1 MTDEQAQVVICGAG
15 IAGVSAAYALTV
27 EHGLRKVVLVDELP
41 PLSLTSD
48 HSTECYRNWWPGPDD
63 AMVALMNRS
72 IDRLEELARRYG
84 NFFHLNRRG
93 YLYCTADPQR
103 AQQMEQEAAQ
113 VAALGAGPLR
123 VHHRGET
130 STYRP
135 PAAQGF
141 EDAPEGADL
150 LLNSSLIKEHF
161 PYLSPRICAVLHVRR
176 AGWFSAQQLGMFLL
190 QESRAHGARFV
201 QARLVGVERCAGRVS
216 AVVLGDGRV
225 IRTSNLVIAA
235 GPYSAEVARMMGVE
249 LPLSNEL
256 HLKAAL
262 PDSQQTLPRHAP
274 LVILSDPQ
282 RLTWSDEE
290 RYALESDPDCHY
302 LLDELPPGLH
312 TRPEGGRESCVIL
325 ALWELR
331 PRLMEPIFPIPEDPL
346 YPHVLWRGLPALIPA
361 MEAYLHKAGRP
372 RLDGGYYTRTP
383 ENRPVIG
390 PLSVEGAFLI
400 GALSGFGIMA
410 AMAAGEL
417 LAAHVMDSP
426 RPAYAFHFALERY
439 RDPTYMASVEA
450 WGRIGQL

>member
-150 LLNSSLIKEHF
+150 LLNSSLIKSISLTYPPASVRCF
-161 PYLSPRICAVLHVRR
+161 MCGVPVGSAPSNWACSCCRKAVLTERALCRR
-176 AGWFSAQQLGMFLL
+176 GWWGS
-190 QESRAHGARFV
+190 
-201 QARLVGVERCAGRVS
+201 S
-216 AVVLGDGRV
+216 AV
-225 IRTSNLVIAA
+225 
-235 GPYSAEVARMMGVE
+235 
-249 LPLSNEL
+249 
-256 HLKAAL
+256 
-262 PDSQQTLPRHAP
+262 
-274 LVILSDPQ
+274 
-282 RLTWSDEE
+282 
-290 RYALESDPDCHY
+290 
-302 LLDELPPGLH
+302 
-312 TRPEGGRESCVIL
+312 
-325 ALWELR
+325 
-331 PRLMEPIFPIPEDPL
+331 
-346 YPHVLWRGLPALIPA
+346 
-361 MEAYLHKAGRP
+361 
-372 RLDGGYYTRTP
+372 
-383 ENRPVIG
+383 PVG
-390 PLSVEGAFLI
+390 
-400 GALSGFGIMA
+400 
-410 AMAAGEL
+410 
-417 LAAHVMDSP
+417 
-426 RPAYAFHFALERY
+426 
-439 RDPTYMASVEA
+439 
-450 WGRIGQL
+450 